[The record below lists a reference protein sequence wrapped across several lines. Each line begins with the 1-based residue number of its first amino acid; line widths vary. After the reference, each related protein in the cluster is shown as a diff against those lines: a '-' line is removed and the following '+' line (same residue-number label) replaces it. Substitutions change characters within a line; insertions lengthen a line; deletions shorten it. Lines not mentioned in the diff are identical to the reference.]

1 MNIIVLV
8 VIVAIVAIVSIISTI
23 YVVRYFDN
31 QTRDRVPKLRR
42 DLCETF
48 TEYGMET
55 EVKDELL
62 YVLRNGTRLRLR
74 FYNSYGGIITLFIE
88 SLINLE
94 KFNIDEVGELVI
106 ERRFNNEFTFG
117 KVRFADR
124 KLLEIQH
131 QVLVKRVE
139 HVMNALKIYDDLI
152 NSIYEDLYSNKE
164 QLEARF
170 GEKIKQDERKIGFK

>member
-1 MNIIVLV
+1 MIILV
-8 VIVAIVAIVSIISTI
+8 VIIVIISIVSTI

-31 QTRDRVPKLRR
+31 QTRDRVPQLRK
-42 DLCETF
+42 DLCKTF
-48 TEYGMET
+48 TEYGMEN

-62 YVLRNGTRLRLR
+62 YVLRNGVRLRLR

-94 KFNIDEVGELVI
+94 EFNIDEVGELVI
-106 ERRFNNEFTFG
+106 ERRFNNELTFG
-117 KVRFADR
+117 KVRFDDR

-131 QVLVKRVE
+131 QVLVRRVE
-139 HVMNALKIYDDLI
+139 HVMYALKIYDDLI
-152 NSIYEDLYSNKE
+152 NNIWKDLYSNKE

-170 GEKIKQDERKIGFK
+170 GEKKEQNERKIGFQ